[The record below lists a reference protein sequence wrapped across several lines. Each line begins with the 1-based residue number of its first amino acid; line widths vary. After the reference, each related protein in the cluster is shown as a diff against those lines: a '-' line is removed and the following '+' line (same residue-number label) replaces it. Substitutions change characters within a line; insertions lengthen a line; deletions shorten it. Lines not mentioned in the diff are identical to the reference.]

1 MATSKY
7 DFFTMN
13 VTSLSISARF
23 RVYELQKAMWFS
35 QLCAFSS
42 SIHLLFL
49 IKNTIVSKRFV
60 PTSKLLDNKR
70 KRNYDE

>member
-23 RVYELQKAMWFS
+23 HVYELQKAMWFS
-35 QLCAFSS
+35 QLYALSPSPIFYF
-42 SIHLLFL
+42 LLKIRQFL
-49 IKNTIVSKRFV
+49 NALCRQA
-60 PTSKLLDNKR
+60 
-70 KRNYDE
+70 NY